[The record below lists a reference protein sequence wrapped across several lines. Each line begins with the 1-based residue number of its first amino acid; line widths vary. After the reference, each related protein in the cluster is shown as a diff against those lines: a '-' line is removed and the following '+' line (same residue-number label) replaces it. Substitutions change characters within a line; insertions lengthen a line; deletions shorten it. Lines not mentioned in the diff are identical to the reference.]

1 LLRSSALVVRL
12 TLAAATFAAG
22 QNVVRA
28 ELTTYFG
35 GPDDSKLTMANAR
48 AARDSFVATLA
59 SYGVED
65 LEDLGG
71 QLNPTLTFGSTGVT
85 AATGFANGVNQQPF
99 YAVSGSHFLW
109 DKEGDADWLLFSQPV
124 TAFGT
129 YVVQGGDGPANT
141 VTVRLENTQ
150 TGASK
155 DVVQT
160 LGPSWPFYNVVFFGV
175 TDTAPFNRVSLV
187 ESHDSDGLLPDD
199 LIAGY
204 VVPSLAGDFNKN
216 DVVDVADLVVWQDNY
231 GGLGASAYLN
241 GDGDGDGDADAEDL
255 LVWQRQ
261 LGMTLPLV
269 TPASMP
275 VPEPA
280 AAILL
285 LLAAVARRGIRF
297 RAKA

>member
-1 LLRSSALVVRL
+1 LPRSSALVVRL
-12 TLAAATFAAG
+12 ALAAAIFAAG
-22 QNVVRA
+22 QAIARA

-35 GPDDSKLTMANAR
+35 GPDESKLSMTNAR
-48 AARDSFVATLA
+48 AARDAFVATLA

-109 DKEGDADWLLFSQPV
+109 DKEGDADWLLFSRPV

-129 YVVQGGDGPANT
+129 YVVQGGDALANT
-141 VTVRLENTQ
+141 VTVRLENTL
-150 TGASK
+150 TGTSK
-155 DVVQT
+155 DIVRT
-160 LGPSWPFYNVVFFGV
+160 LGPSWPFYNVIFFGV
-175 TDTAPFNRVSLV
+175 TDSTPFNRVSLL
-187 ESHDSDGLLPDD
+187 ETNDSDGLLPDD

-216 DVVDVADLVVWQDNY
+216 DIVDVADLAAWQDNY
-231 GGLGASAYLN
+231 GAVGGSPYLD
-241 GDGDGDGDADAEDL
+241 GDGDGDGDADGDDW
-255 LVWQRQ
+255 LVWQQQ
-261 LGMTLPLV
+261 LGMTL
-269 TPASMP
+269 TPATLASMT

-280 AAILL
+280 VAAL
-285 LLAAVARRGIRF
+285 LLAVVARRGIRF